1 MDITTLKHQIETNC
15 KDYPLIVFVYSDT
28 DFIPHQYIQAI
39 IGEAKAEIVPVSYLN
54 ELLPVQNCL
63 YDWEVSTDIY
73 RFLQVDTLSEY
84 DPRINKVKN
93 GFIICKKIQEDLKP
107 FYEDYIITVPKLEA
121 WQIQDF
127 IYSTCKGVPT
137 ERLDKLIEACNGNI
151 FQLEQESRKI
161 RIFAEQERKYAFDSF
176 ISQGIFSNLSNLTI
190 FDLSS
195 AIIKKDIPM
204 ISKVLQCI
212 DNIDVEPIGLQKVL
226 TDNFRDII
234 LVQLNSAS
242 SPEYF
247 EKTFGWKRGKY
258 WAIKYSC
265 GFYTREQLVNIFRF
279 LCGIQFGDIPE
290 DKLVSY
296 LITHIIS
303 M

>member
-1 MDITTLKHQIETNC
+1 
-15 KDYPLIVFVYSDT
+15 
-28 DFIPHQYIQAI
+28 
-39 IGEAKAEIVPVSYLN
+39 
-54 ELLPVQNCL
+54 
-63 YDWEVSTDIY
+63 
-73 RFLQVDTLSEY
+73 
-84 DPRINKVKN
+84 
-93 GFIICKKIQEDLKP
+93 
-107 FYEDYIITVPKLEA
+107 
-121 WQIQDF
+121 
-127 IYSTCKGVPT
+127 
-137 ERLDKLIEACNGNI
+137 
-151 FQLEQESRKI
+151 
-161 RIFAEQERKYAFDSF
+161 
-176 ISQGIFSNLSNLTI
+176 
-190 FDLSS
+190 
-195 AIIKKDIPM
+195 M
-204 ISKVLQCI
+204 ISKVLQSI

>member
-1 MDITTLKHQIETNC
+1 MDIETTLNQLYNTLLTIET
-15 KDYPLIVFVYSDT
+15 KGD
-28 DFIPHQYIQAI
+28 A
-39 IGEAKAEIVPVSYLN
+39 
-54 ELLPVQNCL
+54 
-63 YDWEVSTDIY
+63 
-73 RFLQVDTLSEY
+73 TL
-84 DPRINKVKN
+84 KM
-93 GFIICKKIQEDLKP
+93 
-107 FYEDYIITVPKLEA
+107 A
-121 WQIQDF
+121 
-127 IYSTCKGVPT
+127 
-137 ERLDKLIEACNGNI
+137 A
-151 FQLEQESRKI
+151 
-161 RIFAEQERKYAFDSF
+161 
-176 ISQGIFSNLSNLTI
+176 
-190 FDLSS
+190 
-195 AIIKKDIPM
+195 
-204 ISKVLQCI
+204 CI
-212 DNIDVEPIGLQKVL
+212 DALQKVL